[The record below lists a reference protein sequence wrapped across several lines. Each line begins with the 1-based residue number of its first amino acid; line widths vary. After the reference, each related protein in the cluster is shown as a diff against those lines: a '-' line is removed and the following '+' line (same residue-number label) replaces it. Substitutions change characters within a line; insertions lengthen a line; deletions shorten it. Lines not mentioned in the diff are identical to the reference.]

1 MLCHVWFDY
10 MQRICDNL
18 FWLFTLN
25 HFDVTSSFF
34 IFFFLFWELCDFSL
48 VSYFPIY
55 CSCCPNNIILP
66 YHHCHQILMNLNL
79 LYFMIIEDIY
89 FSWFVDENS
98 YPTPI
103 YLGLRLMWVVKILS
117 KGKWQL
123 IFLIFYFLD

>member
-1 MLCHVWFDY
+1 MSCVVWLYAENLWQF
-10 MQRICDNL
+10 ILIIHIKSFWCDFFL
-18 FWLFTLN
+18 F
-25 HFDVTSSFF
+25 H
-34 IFFFLFWELCDFSL
+34 FFFLFWELCDFSL

>member
-1 MLCHVWFDY
+1 MSCMVWLYAENLWQF
-10 MQRICDNL
+10 ILIIHIKSFWCDFFL
-18 FWLFTLN
+18 FR
-25 HFDVTSSFF
+25 
-34 IFFFLFWELCDFSL
+34 FFFLFWELCDFSL

-55 CSCCPNNIILP
+55 CGCCPNNIILP

-89 FSWFVDENS
+89 FSWFVDGNS

-103 YLGLRLMWVVKILS
+103 YLGLRLRWVVKILS